1 MTSQE
6 LLRRMTESSVPTPT
20 MTDMG
25 TVYASLVASVS
36 DRLDQDELES
46 FVALGVAIQRQGRKH
61 IPVALVD

>member
-1 MTSQE
+1 
-6 LLRRMTESSVPTPT
+6 MTESSVPTPT

>member
-6 LLRRMTESSVPTPT
+6 LLRRMTEPSVPTPT

-25 TVYASLVASVS
+25 TVYAFLVASVS

-61 IPVALVD
+61 IPVTLVD